1 MHILTMNN
9 TTTAANIN
17 IIAVG
22 DRIVVRFPVINKNNS
37 LAENT
42 REIAREA
49 RRVTCVVQKV
59 MTTNAEYFNVVV
71 NSLLTDRPS
80 MWEGGGR
87 YCDENVTVVCILRNE
102 ETGEVIAVN
111 PEGYS
116 YARYVGE
123 VIATPTQGS
132 MGGYV
137 ATYLVAKAV
146 QEKPEKT
153 GPGSVWCAT
162 MEEAEA
168 EHQRLAQEFQRLVEE
183 RAQAREALAIAECRF
198 RIANSKLDMV
208 ADL

>member
-1 MHILTMNN
+1 MNN
-9 TTTAANIN
+9 TN

-22 DRIVVRFPVINKNNS
+22 DRIIVRFPALNKNNT

-42 REIAREA
+42 REIARDA
-49 RRVTCVVQKV
+49 RRVTCSVEKV
-59 MTTNAEYFNVVV
+59 IAVNAEYFAIIA
-71 NSLLTDRPS
+71 NSLLADRS
-80 MWEGGGR
+80 TMWEEVGG
-87 YCDENVTVVCILRNE
+87 YCSEKDATLVCILRNE
-102 ETGEVIAVN
+102 ETGEVMAVN
-111 PEGYS
+111 TEGYE

-137 ATYLVAKAV
+137 ADYLRARAVDAKPT
-146 QEKPEKT
+146 KM

-162 MEEAEA
+162 MAEAEA
-168 EHQRLAQEFQRLVEE
+168 EHQRLAQEFRRLVEE